1 MCNLGVI
8 GPMTVLHRCRLF
20 LGSRLFLPLH
30 RHHRQCRKDP
40 VAGIQFHGH
49 SSETPS
55 PSAGA
60 VHRTGPTK
68 SGVSVLAK
76 TPSRKPAACPVR
88 FAVASFALL
97 GMLAAPLPA
106 QATETLVSRCGGR
119 ARRPP
124 ESNLSGRNSI
134 TLDGMCP
141 SIQMRTLFG
150 RLGAPSLTLG

>member
-49 SSETPS
+49 SSETPC

-97 GMLAAPLPA
+97 VHAGRSAA
-106 QATETLVSRCGGR
+106 G
-119 ARRPP
+119 
-124 ESNLSGRNSI
+124 SGN
-134 TLDGMCP
+134 GNAGQP
-141 SIQMRTLFG
+141 MRWPCK
-150 RLGAPSLTLG
+150 ASS